1 MTVNHSGSETKENNI
16 ITHLNKKFAVTGHNS
31 ESYFEN

>member
-1 MTVNHSGSETKENNI
+1 MTVNYSGSETKENNI

-31 ESYFEN
+31 ESHFEN

>member
-1 MTVNHSGSETKENNI
+1 MTVNHIGSETKENNI

-31 ESYFEN
+31 ESHFEN